1 MLQYIVKKI
10 SNNTTKLEYFYRYN
24 KIGYVSFYNPI
35 NNSKAI
41 SSETSLSKI
50 FVDPNFRSNNFGSKI
65 LNLSELYLNK
75 NYNIKRLSVVAWIPT
90 NIPNVATFY
99 EKMDILKFF
108 I

>member
-41 SSETSLSKI
+41 SRNIIIKNICRSK
-50 FVDPNFRSNNFGSKI
+50 FRSNNF
-65 LNLSELYLNK
+65 E
-75 NYNIKRLSVVAWIPT
+75 V
-90 NIPNVATFY
+90 
-99 EKMDILKFF
+99 KF
-108 I
+108 